1 MADVITRFKLE
12 TTQYDSKLRDASK
25 GLADITRQASLAG
38 SEFGKF
44 TQKDVEAAR
53 ALGSITPSA
62 TNAKDKVKELVGA
75 FNDVAR
81 AYNAL
86 TKEQQ
91 QSDFGKAMADS
102 LKQLKTQ
109 LTEAKQE
116 LYDLGNAAEKV
127 KGGGGLFSGDNLSGM
142 LQVFGGNLMTKAAGA
157 AMNFA
162 SEIGNAVT
170 QGIELAKQGEGIRMA
185 FERLGRGDIL
195 DGLREA
201 THGTVTDLELMKAA
215 VKFNDFKLP
224 VEELGTMLAFAQQK
238 AKDTGQSVDY
248 MVDSIVTG
256 LARKSL
262 MILDNLGLSAAE
274 IKEKMKETGD
284 MTKAVGEIIREQ
296 MAKAGDYVETAADRA
311 QQANVSLQNKMEE
324 LGRKFA
330 PLQEASNNMW
340 TSMKIGILDIIG
352 GPLTTLI
359 NKLTEA
365 GRLANA
371 YGILGGNAKVGR
383 MVSNLQN
390 ANEGNRQSVY
400 QQQQAEIWKYINRRE
415 NYMKDRQRWVNNQ
428 SDEGLRQKLISE
440 QEAFGT
446 NNVNEIKAQ
455 IAAAKKL
462 LADYQ
467 QAAKTILSPEA
478 AAAAAITSI
487 TNTKGG
493 KGGNTKNGPTYDVG
507 SLAEA
512 QADVQRL
519 TKLWN
524 EAGADVRDQYLQPL
538 IEAEQKVKDMQ
549 NAMTLAKDQ
558 AQGKLNGV
566 NLWQGDIDDIT
577 GGKAP
582 QFASTLPDLSKA
594 LQLDNLPQH
603 LSPLQQLNAELARLK
618 ELLELAP
625 NTEAYQAGLQA
636 IADKEKEIAQFK
648 GTSKLGKDAESSAK
662 SFQMAANAISQVG
675 SAMSTI
681 EDPTMKIMGIVAQA
695 VASVALGFSQAT
707 TAEAGKGVYAWI
719 AAIAGGM
726 ATMYS
731 TIESIHSATGYAE
744 GGIIKGNSYSGD
756 KIGGVVDG
764 SQFIGLNAGELV
776 LNASQ
781 QSMLASNLQNGG
793 GGKMEIVGVLSGEN
807 VVLMADRWGRRT
819 GRGELLFGKNL

>member
-25 GLADITRQASLAG
+25 ALADYTRQASVAG
-38 SEFGKF
+38 NEFGKF
-44 TQKDVEAAR
+44 TQANVEAAR
-53 ALGSITPSA
+53 AFGNIATSA
-62 TNAKDKVKELVGA
+62 TNSKDKVKELVGA

-81 AYNAL
+81 QYNAL

-91 QSDFGKAMADS
+91 QSDFGKALAESMTT
-102 LKQLKTQ
+102 LKGRIS
-109 LTEAKQE
+109 EAKAEMNSSGGILDAFAKKITVNFDAVKLLNMGLEAAKTALNVAKDAFFASESNVDEWGRTIAGAQSLYEGFLTAINNGDISGYLTRMDEIVKAARAAYDE
-116 LYDLGNAAEKV
+116 LDKLGTMKTIQAPQISAQQTENERIRMMIQTGRYIAPVDGRKNAVWNGKTMQNGQLLTPEQIRRLEGQLQGGMQKMVGLVGNEVKQTGKAIDAYYNSLAKQNGMTMKEFREGTSSWAEFSKKMAGYDAYKEWDKNARTEYAKQGGRGYVNFDKNNPYAEFRKWGTFRV
-127 KGGGGLFSGDNLSGM
+127 DKQGDNSYNELVNLIKQRDQQSGQLYSTLSQSYRAINRAEGITLKKIMGGGGSGGSG
-142 LQVFGGNLMTKAAGA
+142 GGN
-157 AMNFA
+157 
-162 SEIGNAVT
+162 
-170 QGIELAKQGEGIRMA
+170 
-185 FERLGRGDIL
+185 
-195 DGLREA
+195 
-201 THGTVTDLELMKAA
+201 
-215 VKFNDFKLP
+215 
-224 VEELGTMLAFAQQK
+224 
-238 AKDTGQSVDY
+238 
-248 MVDSIVTG
+248 
-256 LARKSL
+256 
-262 MILDNLGLSAAE
+262 
-274 IKEKMKETGD
+274 
-284 MTKAVGEIIREQ
+284 
-296 MAKAGDYVETAADRA
+296 
-311 QQANVSLQNKMEE
+311 
-324 LGRKFA
+324 
-330 PLQEASNNMW
+330 
-340 TSMKIGILDIIG
+340 
-352 GPLTTLI
+352 
-359 NKLTEA
+359 
-365 GRLANA
+365 
-371 YGILGGNAKVGR
+371 
-383 MVSNLQN
+383 
-390 ANEGNRQSVY
+390 
-400 QQQQAEIWKYINRRE
+400 
-415 NYMKDRQRWVNNQ
+415 
-428 SDEGLRQKLISE
+428 
-440 QEAFGT
+440 
-446 NNVNEIKAQ
+446 
-455 IAAAKKL
+455 
-462 LADYQ
+462 
-467 QAAKTILSPEA
+467 
-478 AAAAAITSI
+478 
-487 TNTKGG
+487 
-493 KGGNTKNGPTYDVG
+493 GNTGPTYDVG

-524 EAGADVRDQYLQPL
+524 EAGADVRNQYLQPL

-549 NAMTLAKDQ
+549 NAMTLAKEQ

-566 NLWQGDIDDIT
+566 NLWRGDIDDIT

-582 QFASTLPDLSKA
+582 QFANTLPDLSKT

-764 SQFIGLNAGELV
+764 SQFVGLNAGELV

-781 QSMLASNLQNGG
+781 QSMLANNLQNGG
-793 GGKMEIVGVLSGEN
+793 GGKMEIVGVLTGEN